1 MDSANFSSKL
11 RPRLMNDARQ
21 IPLKIASG
29 WSLIHWKTHLWAG
42 LRSLGYAVS
51 REKSCSGG
59 RCRYGDVAKRFA
71 RSRRRIALVLLVQ
84 GQLRFSSELVRRYR
98 A

>member
-1 MDSANFSSKL
+1 
-11 RPRLMNDARQ
+11 MNDARQ

-59 RCRYGDVAKRFA
+59 RCRYGD
-71 RSRRRIALVLLVQ
+71 ALVLLVQ
-84 GQLRFSSELVRRYR
+84 GQLRFASELVRRYR